1 MARKTSLLA
10 VAVFACGVASAAR
23 VEVYPQ
29 SFEAGGWAL
38 DVQFMDVMGSPYLL
52 AHGLGVRVTDA
63 TADVAF
69 PEDGQYRV
77 WVRTRRWADGG
88 AGRFRVRVNGKPLAK
103 VFGEGAREWSWEDGG
118 EVRISGGTARLALED
133 LTGFDGRCAGIV
145 FDSGAESRAPKGPL
159 KVDAARVAETVK
171 ADFVVVGGGLPGTCA
186 AMAAARRG
194 LKVALV
200 QDRPVL
206 GGNASAEIRV
216 WCAGEARHDLVR
228 ELRSCFMNRGAD
240 MALCDRHRMR
250 LVEDEKNIDLRT
262 LTRAFG
268 VEKNAD
274 GTIKAVKALDLRSN
288 RVVRFEAPLFCD
300 ATGDGWVGFWA
311 GADWRM
317 GREARDEF
325 NEARAPDVA
334 DGDTLGASIMWTS
347 AEANASV
354 PFSAPWAEPRA
365 NGIVA
370 VAGEWNWEYGIHQDM
385 IAQGE
390 EIRDRL
396 LLAIYG
402 SFSLAK
408 KQPKNANR
416 VLNLCP
422 WLLGKRESRRLL
434 GDWILSQNDVEA
446 RTPFKDAIAAG
457 SWSIDLHYDDCRPG
471 VDFLTTCKGA
481 MNGRY
486 WIPYRSI
493 YSRNV
498 GNLFMAGRCFSCTHV
513 GLGSPRV
520 ICTLS
525 QLGVAAGEAAALCR
539 ELGETPRGIYA
550 NGHFRKLQDRLGGGF
565 PGVPDQK
572 TAGWAIVD
580 DESAGVKFG
589 KGWARRHNANGD
601 QVGDYTHFPKAGAEA
616 VVYPL
621 PVEKA
626 GRYTLMG
633 KVPYSY
639 GAKPGSKTTFKIVS
653 GGKAEVFTFDQAYGT
668 GSWQK
673 IGAFDLAPGATLA
686 IVPAKSKGFTA
697 ADGFAL
703 VPLQGK

>member
-1 MARKTSLLA
+1 MKRKAIPVLISLVLAIALLLGMTPDAMAATSRCDILGHSWSGWKTTKSPTCTAQGSEERTCTRSGCGKKETRSIAAKGHSFRFLRTEQEATCTEDGIALFTCPQCSAKENRTIKAKGHEWDEGVITQPEGLLEGAVKTYTCLKCGETRTEEIPPETPKDGSSIMNALRGLPPGFSTMNLDLPLKIEKQPVGGFIDHNGGSLTLS
-10 VAVFACGVASAAR
+10 VEASGGEPPYSYQWRRAYYSTWLPAINEWWSD
-23 VEVYPQ
+23 VEGGTE
-29 SFEAGGWAL
+29 STLEADRGKCR
-38 DVQFMDVMGSPYLL
+38 YYC
-52 AHGLGVRVTDA
+52 RVTD
-63 TADVAF
+63 
-69 PEDGQYRV
+69 
-77 WVRTRRWADGG
+77 
-88 AGRFRVRVNGKPLAK
+88 
-103 VFGEGAREWSWEDGG
+103 S
-118 EVRISGGTARLALED
+118 
-133 LTGFDGRCAGIV
+133 
-145 FDSGAESRAPKGPL
+145 KG
-159 KVDAARVAETVK
+159 
-171 ADFVVVGGGLPGTCA
+171 
-186 AMAAARRG
+186 
-194 LKVALV
+194 
-200 QDRPVL
+200 
-206 GGNASAEIRV
+206 
-216 WCAGEARHDLVR
+216 
-228 ELRSCFMNRGAD
+228 
-240 MALCDRHRMR
+240 
-250 LVEDEKNIDLRT
+250 
-262 LTRAFG
+262 
-268 VEKNAD
+268 
-274 GTIKAVKALDLRSN
+274 N
-288 RVVRFEAPLFCD
+288 RVKSDKVLVSWD
-300 ATGDGWVGFWA
+300 
-311 GADWRM
+311 
-317 GREARDEF
+317 
-325 NEARAPDVA
+325 
-334 DGDTLGASIMWTS
+334 LYI
-347 AEANASV
+347 AE
-354 PFSAPWAEPRA
+354 
-365 NGIVA
+365 
-370 VAGEWNWEYGIHQDM
+370 
-385 IAQGE
+385 
-390 EIRDRL
+390 
-396 LLAIYG
+396 
-402 SFSLAK
+402 
-408 KQPKNANR
+408 QPKNANR

-422 WLLGKRESRRLL
+422 WLLGKRESRRLM

>member
-1 MARKTSLLA
+1 
-10 VAVFACGVASAAR
+10 
-23 VEVYPQ
+23 
-29 SFEAGGWAL
+29 
-38 DVQFMDVMGSPYLL
+38 
-52 AHGLGVRVTDA
+52 
-63 TADVAF
+63 
-69 PEDGQYRV
+69 
-77 WVRTRRWADGG
+77 
-88 AGRFRVRVNGKPLAK
+88 
-103 VFGEGAREWSWEDGG
+103 
-118 EVRISGGTARLALED
+118 
-133 LTGFDGRCAGIV
+133 
-145 FDSGAESRAPKGPL
+145 
-159 KVDAARVAETVK
+159 
-171 ADFVVVGGGLPGTCA
+171 
-186 AMAAARRG
+186 
-194 LKVALV
+194 
-200 QDRPVL
+200 
-206 GGNASAEIRV
+206 
-216 WCAGEARHDLVR
+216 
-228 ELRSCFMNRGAD
+228 
-240 MALCDRHRMR
+240 
-250 LVEDEKNIDLRT
+250 
-262 LTRAFG
+262 
-268 VEKNAD
+268 
-274 GTIKAVKALDLRSN
+274 
-288 RVVRFEAPLFCD
+288 
-300 ATGDGWVGFWA
+300 
-311 GADWRM
+311 
-317 GREARDEF
+317 
-325 NEARAPDVA
+325 
-334 DGDTLGASIMWTS
+334 
-347 AEANASV
+347 
-354 PFSAPWAEPRA
+354 
-365 NGIVA
+365 
-370 VAGEWNWEYGIHQDM
+370 
-385 IAQGE
+385 
-390 EIRDRL
+390 
-396 LLAIYG
+396 
-402 SFSLAK
+402 
-408 KQPKNANR
+408 
-416 VLNLCP
+416 
-422 WLLGKRESRRLL
+422 
-434 GDWILSQNDVEA
+434 
-446 RTPFKDAIAAG
+446 
-457 SWSIDLHYDDCRPG
+457 
-471 VDFLTTCKGA
+471 

-525 QLGVAAGEAAALCR
+525 QLGVAAGEAVALCR

>member
-103 VFGEGAREWSWEDGG
+103 VFGEGSREWSWEDGG

-145 FDSGAESRAPKGPL
+145 FDSGAESRAPKGSL

-262 LTRAFG
+262 STRAFG
-268 VEKNAD
+268 VETNAD
-274 GTIKAVKALDLRSN
+274 GTIASVKALDLRAN

-317 GREARDEF
+317 GREARQEF
-325 NEARAPDVA
+325 GESFAPETA
-334 DGDTLGASIMWTS
+334 DGDTLGASLMWTS
-347 AEANASV
+347 TDANVPV
-354 PFSAPWAEPRA
+354 PFAAPWAEPHAR
-365 NGIVA
+365 GVEA
-370 VAGEWNWEYGIHQDM
+370 VNGEWNWEYGIHQDM

-390 EIRDRL
+390 MIRDRL

-402 SFSLAK
+402 AFSLAK
-408 KQPKNANR
+408 RRPENANKM
-416 VLNLCP
+416 LNLCP
-422 WLLGKRESRRLL
+422 FLLGKRESRRLM
-434 GDWILSQNDVEA
+434 GDWIYSERDVVE
-446 RTPFKDAIAAG
+446 RRPFEDAIASG
-457 SWSIDLHYDDCRPG
+457 SWSVDLHYDDCRPG
-471 VDFLTTCKGA
+471 VDFLTTCRQPHY
-481 MNGRY
+481 GRY
-486 WIPYRSI
+486 WIPYRAI

-513 GLGSPRV
+513 GLGGPRV
-520 ICTLS
+520 INTLS
-525 QLGVAAGEAAALCR
+525 QLGVAAGEAAAMCR
-539 ELGETPRGIYA
+539 ERGLLPRGLYA
-550 NGHFRKLQDRLGGGF
+550 GGHVRELQERLGGGF
-565 PGVPDQK
+565 PGVPDPK
-572 TAGWAIVD
+572 LAGWAIVD
-580 DESAGVKFG
+580 DETPGVTFG
-589 KGWARRHNANGD
+589 KGWHERFNSSGE
-601 QVGDYTHFPKAGAEA
+601 QVGDKSHAPSARAEA
-616 VVYPL
+616 AIYPL

-626 GRYTLMG
+626 GRYVLMG
-633 KVPYSY
+633 RTPYVY
-639 GAKPGSKTTFKIVS
+639 LAAPGSQTALEITS
-653 GGKAEVFTFDQAYGT
+653 GDTRTEHLFDQGVGT
-668 GSWQK
+668 GTWRR
-673 IGAFDLAPGATLA
+673 IGEFDLAPGATLA
-686 IVPAKSKGFTA
+686 IVPAKSKGFVI

-703 VPLQGK
+703 VPVGSR